1 MALIPPLAE
10 IPLLTGLNETELSV
24 IAERVRQRRYRE
36 GDTIFHRDDPG
47 VALYIILSGRI
58 KIHNETPDGS
68 DMIIAVL
75 QPGDFFGELAV
86 IDGDERSADATTL
99 EPSEL
104 LMLTREDMHDIIQRN
119 PKIGLNLLI
128 TLAGRIRRTTES
140 LQAVSTLDVNGRV
153 AKQLLVLSEQCGIVT
168 PNGVRI
174 GLRLTQSDIAALVG
188 ASRESVN
195 KVLGYFRRRG
205 WVEADERYHI
215 TILNRAELEKRC
227 EGG

>member
-1 MALIPPLAE
+1 MAAHPLAE
-10 IPLLTGLNETELSV
+10 IPLFAGLSESELAV
-24 IAERVRQRRYRE
+24 VAERVRQRRYRE

-58 KIHNETPDGS
+58 KIHNETGEGA

-86 IDGDERSADATTL
+86 LDGDERSADATTV

-104 LMLTREDMHDIIQRN
+104 LMLTREDMHDIIQRH
-119 PKIGLNLLI
+119 PKIGINLLM
-128 TLAGRIRRTTES
+128 TVAGRLRRTTS
-140 LQAVSTLDVNGRV
+140 ALQAVSTLDVNGRV

-168 PNGVRI
+168 TRGVEI
-174 GLRLTQSDIAALVG
+174 AMRLTQSDIAALVG

-195 KVLGYFRRRG
+195 KVLGFFRRRG
-205 WVEADERYHI
+205 WVDFDERHRLI
-215 TILNRAELEKRC
+215 ILNRDELERRC
-227 EGG
+227 ESA